1 MSVGTAPGPA
11 ASPVRWLTGLA
22 FALLVTGCEPSSTGA
37 HDASDPSDPATTS
50 AAGEPAADAGQVPVH
65 YRVLDNGLKVV
76 VSPDPTA
83 PTATVAV
90 YYKVG
95 LRSEP
100 RGATGFSH
108 LFEHMMFQGSENLP
122 KGGFDRLIQGNGGII
137 QGQTKPDVTL
147 YYEVV
152 PTHVVEAVLWAEA
165 DRMGRLAVTQE
176 NLDNQREVVKNEYRA
191 KILNQPYSGFITVD
205 IGATAFENWQNGHNF
220 WGEME
225 DLDAASL
232 TAVAEFHETYYA
244 PNNAAIAVVG
254 DVDPDTIF
262 AMVEKHF
269 GAFQARPQPTPP
281 DLSEPRQE
289 AEKRST
295 STDPLAP
302 QPALAFAYHIPER
315 DTPEHYAMGLINLI
329 LLQGQDS
336 LLYRRLVAER
346 GFSGFVGGGI
356 NLQGGMFDYD
366 GPMLWTGYLIHD
378 LDQDPQEIVAEIDDV
393 IESFRNAHVD
403 QETLDRA
410 MTKFRSGFYDTQGS
424 RFGLGRAELLA
435 VFALFDDDPEKIN
448 RIEASMAAVTPELIH
463 QVAQEYLRPTNR
475 SWIFLEA
482 GAAQGG
488 GR

>member
-1 MSVGTAPGPA
+1 MP
-11 ASPVRWLTGLA
+11 RIWLTS
-22 FALLVTGCEPSSTGA
+22 LVTFLIVAGCGRQAPAPVEPGSTDSVA
-37 HDASDPSDPATTS
+37 PVSKAT
-50 AAGEPAADAGQVPVH
+50 QVPVL
-65 YRVLDNGLKVV
+65 YRTLDNGLKVV

-108 LFEHMMFQGSENLP
+108 LFEHMMFQGSANLP
-122 KGGFDRLIQGNGGII
+122 KGGFDKLIQGNGGVI

-152 PTHVVEAVLWAEA
+152 PTHVIEAVLWAEA
-165 DRMGRLAVTQE
+165 DRMGRLALTQE

-191 KILNQPYSGFITVD
+191 KIQNQPYSGFITVD

-232 TAVAEFHETYYA
+232 AAVTEFHETYYA
-244 PNNAAIAVVG
+244 PNNAVIAVVG
-254 DVDPDTIF
+254 DVDPDEIF
-262 AMVEKHF
+262 ELVEKYF
-269 GAFQARPQPTPP
+269 GGFEVRPQPTPP
-281 DLSEPRQE
+281 DISEPRQE
-289 AEKRST
+289 AQKTST

-302 QPALAFAYHIPER
+302 QPALAFAYHVPER
-315 DTPEHYAMGLINLI
+315 GTPEHYAMGLISLI
-329 LLQGQDS
+329 LLEGQDS
-336 LLYRRLVAER
+336 LLYRRLVAEK
-346 GFSGFVGGGI
+346 GFSSFVGGGI
-356 NLQGGMFDYD
+356 NLQGNMFDYD
-366 GPMLWTGYLIHD
+366 GPMLWSGYLIHD
-378 LDQDPQEIVAEIDDV
+378 VGQDPQEITAEIDDV
-393 IESFRNAHVD
+393 IETFRRTGVD

-410 MTKFRSGFYDTQGS
+410 LTKFRSGFYDTQGS
-424 RFGLGRAELLA
+424 GFGLGRAELLSA
-435 VFALFDDDPEKIN
+435 FALFDDDPDKIN
-448 RIEASMAAVTPELIH
+448 QIETSMATVTPELIQ

-488 GR
+488 SR